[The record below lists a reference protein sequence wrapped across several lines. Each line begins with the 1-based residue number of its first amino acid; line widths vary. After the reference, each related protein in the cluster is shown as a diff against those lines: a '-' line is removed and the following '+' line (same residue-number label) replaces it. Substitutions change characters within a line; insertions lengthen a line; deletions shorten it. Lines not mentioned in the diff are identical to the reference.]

1 MKGVRVTKTVK
12 EMRSAVAW
20 GELEAKKLFSERI
33 IHKIFETSP
42 SFHVKYEKNLIDFD
56 KNTGHQAII
65 L

>member
-1 MKGVRVTKTVK
+1 
-12 EMRSAVAW
+12 MRSAVAW